1 MATLFEQASSSF
13 GRPSRLDTRALQAA
27 GLSPDELN
35 LLRTGQ
41 TVQQLSRRAA
51 QLGAADVQ
59 GTGPRGF
66 LSGAIDYL
74 TRPQSAVLGF
84 ATGALG
90 LADEDEE
97 QNPFL
102 RALYG
107 LSGRERYR
115 GSDIVGEAPEGAGIG
130 ERALRATAGLGIDIA
145 TDPLTY
151 LTFGGG
157 GVLRGVGRAVATEA
171 DVAQAARAVLPQVPK
186 LAPSTP
192 AALGTSTQAAAEAAQ
207 QRAGAILGQPGT
219 PITQAAPIS
228 TISRPSITAPE
239 ALAQAPTTV
248 PSVAPVA
255 DDFVQ
260 RLATRAGEAQA
271 LRGGRGVREAI
282 SKEIAESGLFG
293 ADEAERLSREIFS
306 QLRGEVRGGAGL
318 RIPFVSTRLADLTP
332 GGGILTDKL
341 GLTRF
346 AEQARKIYN
355 GYRSG
360 PMYAAFNRLMN
371 GRFGEEYA
379 AFIKN
384 EVRGEGGMTYEA
396 FRSLQKAGAKQTDL
410 IAGKQEVLSSVLR
423 HMEDKISKSSNPE
436 EATEWAIRYA
446 QTPGPLPALRAGASE
461 AESTGY
467 YVTQTL
473 RDVTDGLWAERNAAA
488 QRAGIILPPEA
499 EDVYYIGRP
508 ITAEYREFLAGK
520 GRYAGRYT
528 PTARRK
534 IARDTDEF
542 GKIKNTTP
550 EELNERAVREW
561 GVPEGVNVYE
571 TDPVKVFAH
580 QAAGYTEE
588 IASFNL
594 IADLKAALPLQE
606 AAMGTR
612 RLLEGDRFR
621 RRATAAQRELAD
633 LTLRVEAAQ
642 TAARAAGNI
651 KQLARVDRAV
661 DALAANNASIN
672 ALMNNIVGS
681 NPEEVKRVGNLV
693 DILKR
698 SFAEAEGVGVKV
710 PQSTKDLIKNRAS
723 LISTESFVENAEQL
737 AEMGLERITAAG
749 KIKVPTQ
756 LTDTYAPS
764 AIKAA
769 VEKLYRVETGFEEK
783 TIRAA
788 VENAYLPYFTA
799 FKTFAT
805 IGRPGGFQAR
815 NMAGAVWNN
824 WLVDVGRADYDLA
837 GKVLVGLSSS
847 KTRAR
852 QAVQNVVDGK
862 ASGLTGDEDVVA
874 RLAAEAVRRSGS
886 PSVEYEAMQVAD
898 YLFAKEMDK
907 IKVGKYTLREVNEA
921 FNAQQL
927 TRSSRRLEYLR
938 EEAQKSGVELADA
951 IRDPDYMNLFR
962 GVERSKLNA
971 AQRGLNAAV
980 NVKPLRMSA
989 DLTDLQER
997 YVRLAPFITG
1007 VRRFG
1012 IDDGGEAA
1020 GYLAKATQFDY
1031 QDLSRFERQV
1041 LKNVFPFYVWMR
1053 RNVPLQFS
1061 AIFFQPGKFN
1071 ALGYTSEE
1079 LDTYFGAEG
1088 DDEGMVEVIPEW
1100 MRERMGFATRFQF
1113 RGQPILL
1120 GMESPAID
1128 INRFIAFGGV
1138 GAQFGRG
1145 GKELIS
1151 ASNPLAKSFVET
1163 VTGYDLFTGGKIP
1176 DGTPSPFG
1184 QLPMPGTFIGPDGTR
1199 QINARAWG
1207 AAQDLVPTLGLIS
1220 RLSGRGA
1227 NADRQLTNIMSA
1239 VGGLPVA
1246 TGTVRQNVAELRSR
1260 EDRLRKQIQ
1269 KIAIKLGAEEQWLKE
1284 QLEAGATADDIR
1296 AALAQGYG
1304 RRPAPEE

>member
-1 MATLFEQASSSF
+1 
-13 GRPSRLDTRALQAA
+13 
-27 GLSPDELN
+27 
-35 LLRTGQ
+35 
-41 TVQQLSRRAA
+41 VQQLSQRAA
-51 QLGAADVQ
+51 QLGVADVQ

-66 LSGAIDYL
+66 LAGAIDYL

-90 LADEDEE
+90 LTQEDEE

-107 LSGRERYR
+107 ISGRERYR
-115 GSDIVGEAPEGAGIG
+115 GSDIIGPAEEEAGVG

-186 LAPSTP
+186 LAPTTP
-192 AALGTSTQAAAEAAQ
+192 TQLGTSTQAAAEAAQ

-219 PITQAAPIS
+219 PITPAAPVS
-228 TISRPSITAPE
+228 TISRPSIAAPE

-248 PSVAPVA
+248 PSAAPVA

-282 SKEIAESGLFG
+282 SREISESGLYG

-306 QLRGEVRGGAGL
+306 QLRGEVRGGTGL

-332 GGGILTDKL
+332 GGGILTDAV

-355 GYRSG
+355 GYRAG
-360 PMYAAFNRLMN
+360 PMYASFNRLMN

-379 AFIKN
+379 AFIKSQ
-384 EVRGEGGMTYEA
+384 VRGEGGMTYEA
-396 FRSLQKAGAKQTDL
+396 FRALQKAGAKQTDV
-410 IAGKQEVLSSVLR
+410 IASKQEVLGSVFR
-423 HMEDKISKSSNPE
+423 HLQDKIDKSANPSE
-436 EATEWAIRYA
+436 VSEWASRFS
-446 QTPGPLPALRAGASE
+446 QTPGPLPALREGASE
-461 AESTGY
+461 AEATGY
-467 YVTQTL
+467 YITESL
-473 RDVTDGLWAERNAAA
+473 REITDGLWAERRVAA
-488 QRAGIILPPEA
+488 QRAGVALPDESA
-499 EDVYYIGRP
+499 DFFYIGRP
-508 ITAEYREFLAGK
+508 ITREYREWLEGK
-520 GRYAGRYT
+520 GRFAGRYDPAT
-528 PTARRK
+528 RRK

-542 GKIKNTTP
+542 GKFKNTTP
-550 EELNERAVREW
+550 EELNERAIREW
-561 GVPEGVNVYE
+561 GVPDNIKVYE
-571 TDPVKVFAH
+571 TDPMRVFAH
-580 QAAGYTEE
+580 QAASYTED
-588 IASFNL
+588 IANFNL
-594 IADLKAALPLQE
+594 LADIRASLPLTQP
-606 AAMGTR
+606 AFATR
-612 RLLEGDRFR
+612 QLLRTDRFGR
-621 RRATAAQRELAD
+621 RVRAAQDEVAS
-633 LTLRVEAAQ
+633 LTQRLIDARVAAV
-642 TAARAAGNI
+642 ASGNI
-651 KQLARVDRAV
+651 QQMARVDKAINE
-661 DALAANNASIN
+661 LAANDEVIRG
-672 ALMNNIVGS
+672 LMNNIVS
-681 NPEEVKRVGNLV
+681 TNPEEVKRVGTLV
-693 DILKR
+693 DVLKR
-698 SFAEAEGVGVKV
+698 SFAEAEAVGIRV
-710 PQSTKDLIKNRAS
+710 PEKTKNLLKNRAS
-723 LISTESFVENAEQL
+723 LITTRSVVQGADEL
-737 AEMGLERITAAG
+737 AELGLQRITAG
-749 KIKVPTQ
+749 GSVRVPAE
-756 LTDTYAPS
+756 LTDQYAPS

-769 VEKLYRVETGFEEK
+769 VEKLYRVESGFQN
-783 TIRAA
+783 RSLQAA
-788 VENAYLPYFTA
+788 VDNAYLPYFTS

-815 NMAGAVWNN
+815 NMVGAMWNN
-824 WLVDVGRADYDLA
+824 WLVDVKKVDYELA
-837 GKVLVGLSSS
+837 GKVLTSLSKS

-852 QAVQNVVDGK
+852 QAVQNVIDGK
-862 ASGLTGDEDVVA
+862 PSGLSGDEDIVA
-874 RLAAEAVRRSGS
+874 KLAAQAVRRSGS
-886 PSVEYEAMQVAD
+886 PSVEYEAAQVAD

-907 IKVGKYTLREVNEA
+907 IKVGKYTLRQVNEA

-938 EEAQKSGVELADA
+938 EEAQKSGVELVDA

-962 GVERSKLNA
+962 GVARDDLNEIQKTMNA
-971 AQRGLNAAV
+971 AINF
-980 NVKPLRMSA
+980 KPLRMSA

-997 YVRLAPFITG
+997 YVRLAPFLSG

-1031 QDLSRFERQV
+1031 QDLSQFERQV
-1041 LKNVFPFYVWMR
+1041 MKNIFPFYVWSR

-1061 AIFFQPGKFN
+1061 SLFFQPGKFN
-1071 ALGYTSEE
+1071 TLGYTRDEFE
-1079 LDTYFGAEG
+1079 NYFGADG
-1088 DDEGMVEVIPEW
+1088 DDEAMVEVIPEW
-1100 MRERMGFATRFQF
+1100 MRERMGFTTRFQF
-1113 RGQPILL
+1113 KGQPILA
-1120 GMESPAID
+1120 GIESPAID

-1145 GKELIS
+1145 GRELIS

-1184 QLPMPGTFIGPDGTR
+1184 ELPMIGTYIGPDGTR
-1199 QINARAWG
+1199 QINAKAWG
-1207 AAQDLVPTLGLIS
+1207 AAQDIVPTLGLIS
-1220 RLSGRGA
+1220 RVSGRGA

-1239 VGGLPVA
+1239 AAGLPVA

-1269 KIAIKLGAEEQWLKE
+1269 KVAIKLGAEEQWLKE
-1284 QLEAGATADDIR
+1284 QLDAGATADDIR
-1296 AALAQGYG
+1296 NALAQGYG
-1304 RRPAPEE
+1304 RRPAPEK